1 MTDKEREDFEWASG
15 FYLYDD
21 LDKELSR
28 EKWDNW
34 DEEKLFRGKS

>member
-21 LDKELSR
+21 LDDDGLI
-28 EKWDNW
+28 
-34 DEEKLFRGKS
+34 GKKKNFLKRLQN